1 MTDRT
6 PRGLP
11 VGHGNSKLRR
21 KQLEIMSL
29 ELGME
34 QRRVEIAEKEEELE
48 RMEAQKTRLADELKV
63 MEEQIVS
70 DT

>member
-11 VGHGNSKLRR
+11 VGHGNSKVRR
-21 KQLEIMSL
+21 KKLDIMAL

-48 RMEAQKTRLADELKV
+48 RMDAQKQKLADELRE
-63 MEEQIVS
+63 MEEQTVS
-70 DT
+70 NP